1 MNHPEWRNRVRRCL
15 HSTHHIETLTGDH
28 AVAGME
34 RLERC
39 ARCLRAR
46 LVAAAVRRRLPW
58 LLLGLVFLGS
68 ALKDG
73 DLVPETPMQ
82 NKRNVFNV

>member
-1 MNHPEWRNRVRRCL
+1 
-15 HSTHHIETLTGDH
+15 
-28 AVAGME
+28 ME

-39 ARCLRAR
+39 GRGLRAGLADGR
-46 LVAAAVRRRLPW
+46 VRRRLPW
-58 LLLGLVFLGS
+58 LLLAIVLLGS

-82 NKRNVFNV
+82 NKRNPLNV

>member
-1 MNHPEWRNRVRRCL
+1 
-15 HSTHHIETLTGDH
+15 
-28 AVAGME
+28 ME

-39 ARCLRAR
+39 SRSLRAG
-46 LVAAAVRRRLPW
+46 LAAGAVRRRLPW
-58 LLLGLVFLGS
+58 VLLGIVLLGS

-82 NKRNVFNV
+82 NKRNLLNV